1 MRRASV
7 IVTQHEELA
16 KRAARV
22 LNSYYGP
29 ATASVEEA
37 RGAEYHVRIPERL
50 IDEASAV
57 LYGNNRR
64 RWW

>member
-22 LNSYYGP
+22 LNSRYGP
-29 ATASVEEA
+29 ATASVEA